1 MNTRITK
8 PAARAPAPWVVA
20 AALLAAVLPAGVSA
34 QADTLTL
41 GAAVSLTGKYSTNGK
56 NTLDGYQ
63 LAVKRV
69 NELGGVKIGGKT
81 YKLAIKYYDDEST
94 SARGAQ
100 LVERLITQ
108 DGIKYVL
115 GPYSSGLTKA
125 IAPVTE
131 KYGIPMVEG
140 NGADRSLF
148 THGFKYLFAVLATSD
163 HYLRDAVNLLG
174 AHAKDV
180 GKQPSDMKIAIA
192 VENDDFSQDVRDG
205 IAEDAKRL
213 GMKIVVDDKLP
224 PDLNDMS
231 ATLTKVKALKPD
243 MLAVSGHAKGAA
255 LAVREVADQQVN
267 VPMLAITHCDSAQI
281 AEKFPAQAE
290 YAVCGSQWD
299 ESLKYSDRWFGSAS
313 DYAARFK
320 KEFSYDAPY
329 QAAEST
335 ASVLVFVD
343 AFARAGSTDPKKVR
357 DAIAATDLMTFFG
370 PVKFDQTGKNTAK
383 EMVLYQVQ
391 GGKYVVVAPE
401 KIAAGKLRFPAPP
414 WNQRGVA
421 GAPRAPGAT
430 GTGSG
435 ATGGTG
441 DTGAGAGGAGS
452 GGAAGTGAGP
462 SGGAAPPGTGG
473 GR

>member
-1 MNTRITK
+1 MVNRSTIRG
-8 PAARAPAPWVVA
+8 ARLAPRWIAA
-20 AALLAAVLPAGVSA
+20 AALFAAALPVRANA
-34 QADTLTL
+34 QADTITL

-63 LAVKRV
+63 LAVKRI
-69 NELGGVKIGGKT
+69 NELGGVKVGGKT
-81 YKLAIKYYDDEST
+81 YQLAIKYYDDEST

-108 DGIKYVL
+108 DGVKFVL

-148 THGFKYLFAVLATSD
+148 THGFKHLFAVLNTSD
-163 HYLRDAVNLLG
+163 HYLRAAVNLLG
-174 AHAKDV
+174 AHAKDL
-180 GKQPSDMKIAIA
+180 GKQPGDLKIAIA

-224 PDLNDMS
+224 ADLNDMS

-243 MLAVSGHAKGAA
+243 MLAVSGHAKGAV
-255 LAVREVADQQVN
+255 LAVREAAEQQVD
-267 VPMLAITHCDSAQI
+267 VPMLALTHCDSAQI
-281 AEKFPAQAE
+281 AEKFPKQAE
-290 YAVCGSQWD
+290 YALCGSQWD
-299 ESLKYSDRWFGSAS
+299 ENLKYSDRWFGSAH
-313 DYAARFK
+313 DYAVRFK

-343 AFARAGSTDPKKVR
+343 AFARAGTLDPKKVR
-357 DAIAATDLMTFFG
+357 DAIAATDLTTFYG
-370 PVKFDQTGKNTAK
+370 PVKFDPSGKNTAK
-383 EMVLYQVQ
+383 SMVLYQVQ
-391 GGKYVVVAPE
+391 GGKYRVVAPE
-401 KIAAGKLRFPAPP
+401 NVADAKLVFPAPP
-414 WNQRGVA
+414 WSRRGVA
-421 GAPRAPGAT
+421 GAPGAPGT
-430 GTGSG
+430 SGTGS
-435 ATGGTG
+435 
-441 DTGAGAGGAGS
+441 S
-452 GGAAGTGAGP
+452 GQAPAGTGS
-462 SGGAAPPGTGG
+462 SGGK
-473 GR
+473 